1 MKGGRWLYLL
11 RRYLLFFAVLAF
23 VISCSMLLFLN
34 SVTRVTGIE
43 FTEEYVS
50 EAAKATALNILLLSA
65 LLTFLDAVR
74 RYFMVVRPVRKIVQA
89 AEQMASGARRVL
101 GCDVAV
107 SVTGIAGP
115 GGEEP
120 GKPVGAVWLGVCSP
134 RGSRSVLFNFAGA
147 RSEVRHQAVREAV
160 GLLRAELMEMM

>member
-74 RYFMVVRPVRKIVQA
+74 R
-89 AEQMASGARRVL
+89 
-101 GCDVAV
+101 
-107 SVTGIAGP
+107 
-115 GGEEP
+115 
-120 GKPVGAVWLGVCSP
+120 
-134 RGSRSVLFNFAGA
+134 
-147 RSEVRHQAVREAV
+147 
-160 GLLRAELMEMM
+160 